1 MLLDFRDLRSTLPLD
16 RGYSGATSLL
26 EGLQRIFL
34 CGYNL
39 SGTRING
46 IRSSLSLLSIVLCRI
61 LRTVYGTVHLYSPV
75 LSQGS
80 IRTSGIGVLLSSV
93 SSLLRSS
100 LCRLSRSD
108 VCRSSFYGINNG
120 LNLTRFDKISNRL
133 NRLNVICNGLD
144 YTASNSGGRS
154 TTRSIKISVVLT
166 TGYVFTTN
174 NIVCNDI
181 NAVDIISGSV
191 NISDIIRNDL
201 DLIRYGNNIA
211 NGSLKL
217 FLDIL
222 GSICISLSL
231 IGIVL
236 GGIVLAIDK
245 TIHLNSPVLSQL
257 NGLLSILYTLVN
269 SLYSLILSTSNGTY
283 GRTSGTINVRLSLFY
298 SGINLSFTRLDST
311 ADITSSTID
320 ALLDLFL
327 KSTQSILSLL
337 SSLLSS
343 LYSLSH
349 IGLSLRPSLLDISIG
364 LLKLIRNGLCSIKD
378 TLSILESLLSLLCG
392 LSCTLGILQVLT
404 IGNHIIG
411 ISSPTSIG
419 DLIAM
424 HVNIAEHVSKTRTF
438 TVFLSKPEQLLEVLI
453 HSLVGKLSLAVEDIL
468 HLIGSRNSSDKN
480 FRSTCY
486 GGRDTN
492 LLSIPY
498 PSIRSSLLSFGSNL
512 NIVYKNM

>member
-1 MLLDFRDLRSTLPLD
+1 MCL
-16 RGYSGATSLL
+16 
-26 EGLQRIFL
+26 
-34 CGYNL
+34 
-39 SGTRING
+39 
-46 IRSSLSLLSIVLCRI
+46 LCRRNI
-61 LRTVYGTVHLYSPV
+61 S
-75 LSQGS
+75 GS
-80 IRTSGIGVLLSSV
+80 K
-93 SSLLRSS
+93 
-100 LCRLSRSD
+100 
-108 VCRSSFYGINNG
+108 FYGINDD
-120 LNLTRFDKISNRL
+120 LNLARFNKIPNRL
-133 NRLNVICNGLD
+133 NRLNIICNGLD
-144 YTASNSGGRS
+144 YTASNSRGRS

-166 TGYVFTTN
+166 IRNVRTTS
-174 NIVCNDI
+174 NIIRNGVDTT
-181 NAVDIISGSV
+181 DIICGSI
-191 NISDIIRNDL
+191 NIGDIIRNDL
-201 DLIRYGNNIA
+201 DLIRYGNNISY
-211 NGSLKL
+211 GSLKL

-231 IGIVL
+231 ISIVL
-236 GGIVLAIDK
+236 GRVVLVVDK
-245 TIHLNSPVLSQL
+245 TVHLDSPVLSQP
-257 NGLLSILYTLVN
+257 NGLLSILYALVN

-283 GRTSGTINVRLSLFY
+283 GRTSGTAYSRLSLFY
-298 SGINLSFTRLDST
+298 SGINLSFTRINST

-349 IGLSLRPSLLDISIG
+349 ISLSLTPSLLNICIG

-378 TLSILESLLSLLCG
+378 TLSILERLLSLLCG

-404 IGNHIIG
+404 IGNHVIG
-411 ISSPTSIG
+411 ISSPTRIG
-419 DLIAM
+419 DLIAV
-424 HVNIAEHVSKTRTF
+424 HVNITEHVSKTRTF
-438 TVFLSKPEQLLEVLI
+438 AVFLSKPEQLLEVLI

-468 HLIGSRNSSDKN
+468 HLIGSRNSTDKN